1 MTATELTT
9 VGKAQAVIN
18 TLELLDMPST
28 FDNVN
33 KMTGIYQTMFEI
45 QEEIKRMDAELKATK
60 ARLAPVETAANV
72 EKITAERS
80 ADDGK
85 HGKADPK

>member
-45 QEEIKRMDAELKATK
+45 QEDVKRMDAELKALK
-60 ARLAPVETAANV
+60 AAQTAV
-72 EKITAERS
+72 QKKPERS
-80 ADDGK
+80 ADNGK
-85 HGKADPK
+85 